1 MTARESYGSIAAS
14 SRSLKKRDDKGGS
27 ADHEGT
33 AHLSVGGQHP
43 CLMLPSVERVQSRRS
58 HLGVALVPLLNPQP
72 SPSIRIG
79 YNSRKAFPSGDS
91 SGPPKGAA
99 VFQLCRSRYRS
110 RRNYEGG
117 QYHRLRRIRPAVAW
131 PWPAKSSTVLRLFTS
146 YAAGRS
152 NLSSVATRS
161 KKGV

>member
-1 MTARESYGSIAAS
+1 MVQLQPPRGPE
-14 SRSLKKRDDKGGS
+14 KKEIIRVVVQITRGQL
-27 ADHEGT
+27 T
-33 AHLSVGGQHP
+33 CRFGGQH
-43 CLMLPSVERVQSRRS
+43 LLPYVCHRFEKGAESAVVLGRS
-58 HLGVALVPLLNPQP
+58 SCSTAKIPAVVFFR
-72 SPSIRIG
+72 IR
-79 YNSRKAFPSGDS
+79 YNSRKGFPSGDS